1 MSHCDLLLQVPSG
14 RRSEEPTSPWDC
26 SPISMLQL
34 PAAML
39 SRGLASLP
47 GVCMG
52 IFPTQGSN
60 SNRIVCVIVIP
71 FRRSQI
77 SCFTLQQPQML
88 HLCPKQLPRC
98 GDLTP
103 ASVPSPPPCADPFLP
118 TLLFLPLLPLSSRDL
133 HGSIYSFPIVRT
145 AAHSQLVFCKIFC
158 IWRCMPDISA
168 ERDVLHFYLLLY
180 HLGSLDSSFLSK
192 DEIS

>member
-1 MSHCDLLLQVPSG
+1 MLEDRGYREAPPTAYDSAVSSCLHSAWLSFASMSHCDLLLQVPSG

-103 ASVPSPPPCADPFLP
+103 ASVPSPPHVQIHSYS
-118 TLLFLPLLPLSSRDL
+118 LSSVSPFFL
-133 HGSIYSFPIVRT
+133 CPAEICMVLYIPFP
-145 AAHSQLVFCKIFC
+145 
-158 IWRCMPDISA
+158 
-168 ERDVLHFYLLLY
+168 
-180 HLGSLDSSFLSK
+180 
-192 DEIS
+192 